1 MAKRTSGEYKIV
13 TLDFEQLLK
22 AGNQSW
28 SSGKLEANINRLISV
43 IERGMKGTV
52 GEGGFL
58 FNRDRYEVNPQTG
71 AGKLPIVIKQ
81 EYEKQALEMLKYVGG
96 KEFGQ
101 TLSNKFMSGIN
112 VEDAVK
118 VEIAKSTVA
127 GKKAQ
132 NALIAEASKA
142 GGYAEILPPTKAH
155 AERVK
160 ATLFTSASDT
170 RTDSELWAE
179 AFTETTRLSKSEKKA
194 RKIAE
199 KERKEIEL
207 ARGAEAEEK
216 RLAKEEAQSERE
228 QDKLRKN
235 DEKRLA
241 KEEKDKQARHARLLG
256 TVAKVIGTL
265 TVIADIA
272 RRILTASIRNASE
285 QTKLAVKATDMEV
298 GYPEARQFGFFETSK
313 GLPKGT
319 ILGAIGALQGKFGD
333 VTNLDEKALG
343 TLARVMGASVEDMV
357 RSGMGGK
364 EPERLMESILDKFF
378 KQWKEGKNSLGQNVG
393 QADARRELVTVLRQ
407 ISPELAS
414 MFSKW
419 TSDYSM
425 GVNAGRGDTWSEYS
439 RLQKFAVL
447 PVSTQMA
454 VTETGQLVDKVNG
467 MIENFKQNVM
477 AELTVSFSGLIRAIE
492 NSTLG
497 MSPSE
502 KQDVWASNRDINLIT
517 NKKYKDIRSFTQKQ
531 ILTKL
536 SEDYGIKGASYDEN
550 GILTLPGNLEYRGLI
565 REAVKKGD
573 IKMIE
578 LLEQANVAQNIID
591 MSQQELNK
599 PLGKEVNKV
608 TFAEATFVHT
618 VNESMKTTMKD
629 FADKA
634 GYDEPEFMPVIL
646 PKYKEK
652 FKAQSDGSYKQD
664 KDFIAIAS
672 ILRKG
677 KIDPSLKKAKDEVIY
692 NYIMSGLHEENVNKA
707 LLQYGETGQGKSAHK
722 ALFQGY
728 IDKINRYE
736 DESALWGLLAVSK
749 LNEQQKAT
757 LRSAENVT
765 YDFTPKYGV
774 NGQLTGEAEV
784 TIHVW
789 NGDNKQDFKVPM
801 NLAGQ
806 LTSSQAQ

>member
-160 ATLFTSASDT
+160 ATLFTSASDA

-179 AFTETTRLSKSEKKA
+179 TFTETTRLSKSEKKA

-207 ARGAEAEEK
+207 AKGAEAEEK

-419 TSDYSM
+419 TSEYSM
-425 GVNAGRGDTWSEYS
+425 GINAGRGDTWSEYS

-477 AELTVSFSGLIRAIE
+477 ASLITSLNGLIQKIA
-492 NSTLG
+492 NSDLG
-497 MSPSE
+497 LNEAE
-502 KQDVWASNRDINLIT
+502 KAEKWEDNRMANIKAGKLYKQKRDIAQ
-517 NKKYKDIRSFTQKQ
+517 KKVTQTLEK
-531 ILTKL
+531 
-536 SEDYGIKGASYDEN
+536 EFGIKGAYYNDS
-550 GILTLPGNLEYRGLI
+550 GMLTIPDKEVGDVVAEAKTRGMLDFI
-565 REAVKKGD
+565 YAYE
-573 IKMIE
+573 E
-578 LLEQANVAQNIID
+578 ANVAQNLLTETATEISKPMGSKVNFRELGAGNYTEMVMD
-591 MSQQELNK
+591 AVAKSLTDNPADQEVGGLFNW
-599 PLGKEVNKV
+599 
-608 TFAEATFVHT
+608 
-618 VNESMKTTMKD
+618 
-629 FADKA
+629 KA
-634 GYDEPEFMPVIL
+634 GSSAEEAYNQSLVSRYLAHFSVLSEQGENV
-646 PKYKEK
+646 YK
-652 FKAQSDGSYKQD
+652 ST
-664 KDFIAIAS
+664 DFIGI
-672 ILRKG
+672 
-677 KIDPSLKKAKDEVIY
+677 KKA
-692 NYIMSGLHEENVNKA
+692 LKA
-707 LLQYGETGQGKSAHK
+707 
-722 ALFQGY
+722 
-728 IDKINRYE
+728 
-736 DESALWGLLAVSK
+736 
-749 LNEQQKAT
+749 
-757 LRSAENVT
+757 
-765 YDFTPKYGV
+765 
-774 NGQLTGEAEV
+774 
-784 TIHVW
+784 
-789 NGDNKQDFKVPM
+789 
-801 NLAGQ
+801 
-806 LTSSQAQ
+806 